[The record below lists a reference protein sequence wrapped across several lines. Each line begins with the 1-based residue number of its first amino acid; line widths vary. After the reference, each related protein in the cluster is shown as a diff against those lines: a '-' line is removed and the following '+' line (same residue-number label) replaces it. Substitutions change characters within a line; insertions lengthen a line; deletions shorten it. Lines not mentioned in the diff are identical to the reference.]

1 MQEAF
6 RPVSGRARA
15 LVVLLAVCGALGVLG
30 ALLAVVELMVFRD
43 APAAAEDPQTPLQ
56 VGVLLGV
63 GCGALLYLCVFLAT
77 AVVWSMFVH
86 RCNANARAL
95 GVQGMEYTPGWAVG
109 WYFVPFANLFKPFH
123 ATKEIYQATDPTA
136 DARNWRW
143 RPVPSLLGWWW
154 GVWVFSNILGGVIGR
169 LSLAS
174 TPLPLP
180 VSAGLDVVD
189 GLLDVVLV
197 VLAIRV
203 VRALAERQEQK
214 ARVAA
219 FA

>member
-1 MQEAF
+1 MQEAY

-15 LVVLLAVCGALGVLG
+15 LVVLLAICGALGVLG
-30 ALLAVVELMVFRD
+30 ALLAVVQLVVFRD
-43 APAAAEDPQTPLQ
+43 APAAVDDPQTPLQ

-63 GCGALLYLCVFLAT
+63 GCGALVYLCAFLAA
-77 AVVWSMFVH
+77 AVTWSTFVH

-95 GVQGMEYTPGWAVG
+95 GVQGMEFTPGWTVG
-109 WYFVPFANLFKPFH
+109 WYFVPFANLYKPFQ
-123 ATKEIYQATDPTA
+123 ATKEIYQATDPAA
-136 DARNWRW
+136 DAQSWRF

-154 GVWVFSNILGGVIGR
+154 GAWIFSNVLGGVIGR
-169 LSLAS
+169 LSLRSDPAALS
-174 TPLPLP
+174 

-189 GLLDVVLV
+189 GLLDVALCL
-197 VLAIRV
+197 LAIRV

-219 FA
+219 FG